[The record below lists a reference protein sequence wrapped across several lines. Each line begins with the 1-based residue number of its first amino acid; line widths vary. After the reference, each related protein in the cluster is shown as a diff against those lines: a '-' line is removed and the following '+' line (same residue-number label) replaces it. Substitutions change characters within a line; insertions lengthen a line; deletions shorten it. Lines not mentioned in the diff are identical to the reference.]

1 MYCDQR
7 SQYIGL
13 NSKKNSFRGNYMRKY
28 GMLRYYFMFMKYL
41 RKFGYVWK
49 KRVPKVSEKK
59 TKHLE
64 LSVKNQTPKNHL
76 DRLVD

>member
-1 MYCDQR
+1 
-7 SQYIGL
+7 
-13 NSKKNSFRGNYMRKY
+13 
-28 GMLRYYFMFMKYL
+28 MLRYYFMFMKYL